1 MAGGFHLV
9 SRNLS
14 LGQILRQRIGGAST
28 QFADGDALT
37 ITNGILVKAVAAGK
51 VHGILNAMITPASQ
65 MRPATELLTTTAGE
79 QLQYI
84 PAMGGQLIFETN
96 LTTPDTPP
104 INGTAVNSGSTT
116 TAVITVATTDGDY
129 TGGTIYFPETDSQHT
144 ITLSDDTAGDCTF
157 TFVPP
162 AKRAIG
168 AGDHAIVVPFA
179 GGSSVAVKLSATT
192 ASQGISTAVADKT
205 GGQVKIEKV
214 DLKNK
219 KVWVSFPAIV

>member
-14 LGQILRQRIGGAST
+14 LGQILRERIGGAST

-37 ITNGILVKAVAAGK
+37 ITNGILVKSGATSK
-51 VHGILNAMITPASQ
+51 VHGILNAMITPTNQ

-96 LTTPDTPP
+96 LTSPDTPP
-104 INGTAVNSGSTT
+104 LNNVNPDSGSTT
-116 TAVITVATTDGDY
+116 TALYTGSGSTGDY
-129 TGGTIYFPETDSQHT
+129 TGGTIYFPSLDSQHT
-144 ITLSDDTAGDCTF
+144 ITDDTVNTGVHTF

-162 AKRAIG
+162 AKRAI
-168 AGDHAIVVPFA
+168 AATDTMVLVPFA
-179 GGSSVAVKLSATT
+179 GGSSVAVKLSSTT
-192 ASQGISTAVADKT
+192 PSQGISTAVADKT
-205 GGQVKIEKV
+205 GGQVKIEAV

-219 KVWVSFPAIV
+219 KVRVSFPAIV